1 MEVSETQKDI
11 NLDKDIKKKS
21 GEKSPQQEAKKNLTK
36 KTKDKADK
44 LEAIK
49 KLFKKETEKLKTE
62 IDAKDKESKENF
74 DKFLRLNA
82 EFENFKKR
90 TQREKADSFK
100 YASEKVIRDMIP
112 VIDDLE
118 RALQATQNNDKVEDL
133 SKGVEMIMNQI
144 KNILE
149 SIGAKQFNSLD
160 QVFDP
165 NKHEAVSKVVTTEH
179 EHNTIIEELRKGF
192 MFHDRLLRPAM
203 VVVAENVSEKEKET
217 VMKTKT
223 EKEEGIDKKSGEIN

>member
-1 MEVSETQKDI
+1 MEVSKTQKDI
-11 NLDKDIKKKS
+11 NLDKDIKKNFN
-21 GEKSPQQEAKKNLTK
+21 EKPHQQETKKALTK
-36 KTKDKADK
+36 KTKGKADK

-49 KLFKKETEKLKTE
+49 KLFKKEAEKLKKE
-62 IDAKDKESKENF
+62 IDTKDKEVKENY

-82 EFENFKKR
+82 EFDNFKKR
-90 TQREKADSFK
+90 IQREKADSFK

-118 RALQATQNNDKVEDL
+118 RALYATKNNDKVEDL
-133 SKGVEMIMNQI
+133 SKGVEMIMNKI
-144 KNILE
+144 KNILG
-149 SIGAKQFNSLD
+149 SVGAQQFNSLD

-165 NKHEAVSKVVTTEH
+165 NKHEAVSKIVTTEH
-179 EHNTIIEELRKGF
+179 EHNTIIEELRKGY

-217 VMKTKT
+217 VPKIKS
-223 EKEEGIDKKSGEIN
+223 EKE